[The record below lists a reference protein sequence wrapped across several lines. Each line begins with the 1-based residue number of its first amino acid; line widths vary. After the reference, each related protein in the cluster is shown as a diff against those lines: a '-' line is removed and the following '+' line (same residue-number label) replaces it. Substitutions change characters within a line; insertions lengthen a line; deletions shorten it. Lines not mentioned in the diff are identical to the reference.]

1 MTRPLLVYMYAPM
14 HRHTHR
20 CDGRKDVILQEGQN
34 TILAEGLLSP
44 VSGSGRG
51 FSKTTAVKTAPKE
64 LYLIPV
70 S

>member
-1 MTRPLLVYMYAPM
+1 MMRPLLVYTYAHM
-14 HRHTHR
+14 HRHTQ

-34 TILAEGLLSP
+34 TILAEGFLSP